1 MSKPLS
7 NRLDKLEAEALNS
20 SPASRDIHIT
30 HSIINPDGTV
40 HEVLETIIKDGVLIR
55 DDCGRAIG

>member
-20 SPASRDIHIT
+20 SPTGHNVHIIRT
-30 HSIINPDGTV
+30 IINPDHSV
-40 HEVLETIIKDGVLIR
+40 HEALETIIENGVVIR
-55 DDCGRAIG
+55 DDCGRRLR